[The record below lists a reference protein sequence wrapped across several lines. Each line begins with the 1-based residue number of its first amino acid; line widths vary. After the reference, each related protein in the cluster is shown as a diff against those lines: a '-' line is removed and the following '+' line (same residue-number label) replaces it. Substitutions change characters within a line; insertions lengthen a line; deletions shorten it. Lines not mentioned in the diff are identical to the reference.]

1 MKNIFVISSTVL
13 LSGCV
18 SVNTVE
24 QLKLSG
30 KKSDD
35 YCSSI
40 SPEKLEKNYSNY
52 LGQCFKTS
60 SVDMGAATVGEIMT
74 VSRLATNNG
83 VDLRVA
89 KTIVKGDS
97 YQLVVSIDEGNE
109 QCRSVVRAYAYNWT
123 QANHFE
129 NIKVISDSGTA
140 DKCANDLF

>member
-1 MKNIFVISSTVL
+1 MKNIFAISIAVF

-24 QLKLSG
+24 QLKISG
-30 KKSDD
+30 KKSEE
-35 YCSSI
+35 YCSAI
-40 SPEKLEKNYSNY
+40 SPEKLEQSYSNY

-60 SVDMGAATVGEIMT
+60 SVDMGSATVGEIMT
-74 VSRLATNNG
+74 VSRLSTNNG
-83 VDLRVA
+83 VDLRVV
-89 KTIVKGDS
+89 KTIVKGNS

-129 NIKVISDSGTA
+129 NIKVISDNGTA